1 MVCTLNIELES
12 ITETTDK
19 KTDVSWDIFKY
30 DKSILVFGLWAGLGW
45 TVKKMFLADYVQLLR
60 PVF

>member
-12 ITETTDK
+12 IAETTDK
-19 KTDVSWDIFKY
+19 ERDVSWDIFKY
-30 DKSILVFGLWAGLGW
+30 EKSILVFGLWAGLDCEKNVW
-45 TVKKMFLADYVQLLR
+45 ADYVQLLR

>member
-19 KTDVSWDIFKY
+19 ETDVSWDIFKY
-30 DKSILVFGLWAGLGW
+30 EKSILVFGLWAGLGW
-45 TVKKMFLADYVQLLR
+45 TVKKKGLSNF
-60 PVF
+60 